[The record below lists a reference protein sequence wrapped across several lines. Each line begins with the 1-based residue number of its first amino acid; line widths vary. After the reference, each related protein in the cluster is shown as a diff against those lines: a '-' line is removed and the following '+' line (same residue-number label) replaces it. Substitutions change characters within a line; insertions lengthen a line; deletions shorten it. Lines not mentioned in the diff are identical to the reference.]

1 MEKINVDPMSFLKT
15 IHIEDDGGPKIQG
28 LDTWKVTLDDFT
40 ILEEIGEGSFGK
52 VYKIAKKDTG
62 IVYALKKLNKRFLIR
77 KKQLKYAIGE
87 CKVLSIMSHS
97 FVLKLHFAF

>member
-1 MEKINVDPMSFLKT
+1 MEKINVDPMNFLRT
-15 IHIEDDGGPKIQG
+15 IHIEDDGGPKIQN
-28 LDTWKVTLDDFT
+28 LDTWKVTLDDFL

-77 KKQLKYAIGE
+77 KK
-87 CKVLSIMSHS
+87 
-97 FVLKLHFAF
+97 